1 MKEGYVLKADAAK
14 YLTPEPITYAAMKRK
29 SEKAAQNALEDARA
43 SVMRA
48 AGIGRVETYCIN
60 TVLAELKREG
70 LSPEQEEYK
79 RISRETARM
88 VIRDR
93 KGLWT
98 RYYTDKEGL
107 KDWILWKLG
116 LKKEMV
122 FDRMKRMGITGDVL
136 QDMELLTGGKKEMK
150 TKELIEYLQ
159 EFDAES
165 EVVVIAA
172 NPKERKK
179 YDGEMF
185 GITDG
190 GQPIFCIEIS
200 NESDLDE
207 KEIAAAVQDER
218 EEKQR

>member
-1 MKEGYVLKADAAK
+1 VKEGYVLKADAAK

>member
-14 YLTPEPITYAAMKRK
+14 YLTPEPITYEVMKRK
-29 SEKAAQNALEDARA
+29 REKAAQTALKDAKA
-43 SVMRA
+43 SILNA
-48 AGIGRVETYCIN
+48 AGIGKVEAYCIN
-60 TVLAELKREG
+60 TVLAELKRKG

-93 KGLWT
+93 KGIWT

-107 KDWILWKLG
+107 KDWLLWKLG
-116 LKKEMV
+116 LKKETV
-122 FDRMKRMGITGDVL
+122 FDRMKRMGV
-136 QDMELLTGGKKEMK
+136 TGGYSSGHGTPDRREEEMK

-159 EFDAES
+159 GFDTES
-165 EVVVIAA
+165 EVLVIAA

-200 NESDLDE
+200 NETDLNE
-207 KEIAAAVQDER
+207 KEIAAAAQDER
-218 EEKQR
+218 EAKQR

>member
-14 YLTPEPITYAAMKRK
+14 HLTPEPITYAAMKRK
-29 SEKAAQNALEDARA
+29 SEKAAQTALKDAKA
-43 SVMRA
+43 SILNA
-48 AGIGRVETYCIN
+48 AGIGKVETYCIN
-60 TVLAELKREG
+60 AVLAELKHKG
-70 LSPEQEEYK
+70 LTPEKEEYK

-93 KGLWT
+93 KGIWT

-107 KDWILWKLG
+107 KDWLLWKLG
-116 LKKEMV
+116 LKKETV
-122 FDRMKRMGITGDVL
+122 FDRMKRMGVTGDISGHGTP
-136 QDMELLTGGKKEMK
+136 DRREEEMK

-159 EFDAES
+159 GFDTES
-165 EVVVIAA
+165 EVLVIAA

-200 NESDLDE
+200 NESDLNE

-218 EEKQR
+218 EAEQE

>member
-14 YLTPEPITYAAMKRK
+14 HLTPEPITYEAMKRK
-29 SEKAAQNALEDARA
+29 SEKAAQTALKDAKA
-43 SVMRA
+43 SILNA
-48 AGIGRVETYCIN
+48 AGIGKVEAYCIN
-60 TVLAELKREG
+60 TVLAELKRKG

-93 KGLWT
+93 KGIWT

-107 KDWILWKLG
+107 KDWLLWKLG
-116 LKKEMV
+116 LKKETV
-122 FDRMKRMGITGDVL
+122 
-136 QDMELLTGGKKEMK
+136 
-150 TKELIEYLQ
+150 
-159 EFDAES
+159 
-165 EVVVIAA
+165 

-200 NESDLDE
+200 NESDLNE

-218 EEKQR
+218 EAEQE